1 MESDALEKQGH
12 GRWSIRHRVWKALL
26 AQVVMQSIVFLMGG
40 WAAVAVVLAGMA
52 GARVWVESFHYFQ
65 PSGLVR
71 VDGVAIAGSHV
82 WNNHNPLSRVMG
94 FELNQTDDTQDHK
107 ND

>member
-52 GARVWVESFHYFQ
+52 GARFWVESFNYFQ
-65 PSGLVR
+65 HYGLVR
-71 VDGVAIAGSHV
+71 VEGGALRSEERRVGTECVSTCR
-82 WNNHNPLSRVMG
+82 SRWAPY
-94 FELNQTDDTQDHK
+94 H
-107 ND
+107 